1 MSSRVAEI
9 IQQVKSLPPN
19 ELNELRQFL
28 ETVIEEAA
36 AQTPATLMNED
47 EFEQQMEA
55 NGFLRRAL
63 PLVTNL
69 TPYENY
75 QPVKVQGRPLSE
87 MIVEER
93 R

>member
-1 MSSRVAEI
+1 MSSRVTEI
-9 IQQVKSLPPN
+9 IQQVKRLPPG
-19 ELNELRQFL
+19 ELKELRQIL
-28 ETVIEEAA
+28 ETVIEEATA
-36 AQTPATLMNED
+36 PTSVALMNED
-47 EFEQQMEA
+47 EFEQQMES

-75 QPVKVQGRPLSE
+75 QPVRVQGRPLSE

>member
-1 MSSRVAEI
+1 MSSRVTEI
-9 IQQVKSLPPN
+9 IQQVKRLPLS
-19 ELNELRQFL
+19 ELRELRQIL
-28 ETVIEEAA
+28 ETVIEEAN
-36 AQTPATLMNED
+36 TPTPVGLMNED
-47 EFEQQMEA
+47 EFEHHMEI

-69 TPYENY
+69 TAYENY
-75 QPVKVQGRPLSE
+75 QPVKVQGRTLSE

>member
-1 MSSRVAEI
+1 MSSRVTEI
-9 IQQVKSLPPN
+9 IQQVKRLPPS
-19 ELNELRQFL
+19 ELNELRQVL

-36 AQTPATLMNED
+36 AQTPAALMNED

-63 PLVTNL
+63 PQVTNL

>member
-1 MSSRVAEI
+1 MSSRVTEI
-9 IQQVKSLPPN
+9 IQQVKRLPPG
-19 ELNELRQFL
+19 ELKELRQML
-28 ETVIEEAA
+28 ETVIEEATAPTTA
-36 AQTPATLMNED
+36 ALMNED

-55 NGFLRRAL
+55 SGFLRRAL

>member
-1 MSSRVAEI
+1 M
-9 IQQVKSLPPN
+9 
-19 ELNELRQFL
+19 L
-28 ETVIEEAA
+28 ETIIAEAA
-36 AQTPATLMNED
+36 DPPSVALMNED
-47 EFEQQMEA
+47 EFEQQMKA
-55 NGFLRRAL
+55 NGFLRCAL